1 MNTQNKVPEQH
12 VCLCVGESPREHPW
26 KQIGMRVSRF
36 PRSGAWAESSD
47 GENWRYT
54 GVVLPVADNELPGF
68 LR

>member
-1 MNTQNKVPEQH
+1 VTRLTTEYDH
-12 VCLCVGESPREHPW
+12 DYGTICHA
-26 KQIGMRVSRF
+26 IA
-36 PRSGAWAESSD
+36 RSGAWAESSD